1 MSGHVGFAMVSI
13 GINTWLYA
21 SFPVWTPSYTLEST
35 IDHIDAAGFDSI
47 EFGAASPH
55 AWPQYMDEER
65 QASIQERLDASDLT
79 VSSICPALGGGPGP
93 NPASPL
99 EVEREAAREHYLGC
113 LDVAEAFDSDIVI
126 WVGGWRLQ
134 GQRYEDAWANQ
145 RAVLNDVLEA
155 AERMEK
161 TVAIEAN
168 AADVNLIE
176 TTQDQLRLLDEVD
189 SPNAGAMMD
198 TAHAAHRGESPTIYV
213 EELADDLVHLHLADT
228 DRLPPGEGGLSFQ
241 AMFEKLDDVGYDG
254 HYTAEIFGGHLNPD
268 EAALTTRQ
276 NLAAMLE

>member
-1 MSGHVGFAMVSI
+1 MVRI

-21 SFPVWTPSYTLEST
+21 SFPVWTPSYTLEDT
-35 IDHIDAAGFDSI
+35 IDHVGAAGFDSI
-47 EFGAASPH
+47 ELGAASPH
-55 AWPQYMDEER
+55 AWPEYMTGDRVE
-65 QASIQERLDASDLT
+65 AAQERLDANDLT

-99 EVEREAAREHYLGC
+99 EEEREAARGHYLGC
-113 LDVAEAFDSDIVI
+113 LDVAESFDSDIVI

-145 RAVLNDVLEA
+145 RDVLKDVLDV
-155 AERMEK
+155 AEQKDK

-176 TTQDQLRLLDEVD
+176 TTQDQLHLLDEVD
-189 SPNAGAMMD
+189 SPAAGAMMD
-198 TAHAAHRGESPTIYV
+198 TAHALHRGESPAIYV

-228 DRLPPGEGGLSFQ
+228 DRLPPGEGDLSFQ
-241 AMFEKLDDVGYDG
+241 VMFDKLDDVGYDG
-254 HYTAEIFGGHLNPD
+254 HYTAEIFGGHLNPE
-268 EAALTTRQ
+268 EAALATRQ

>member
-1 MSGHVGFAMVSI
+1 MTRL
-13 GINTWLYA
+13 GINTWLYG
-21 SFPVWTPSYTLEST
+21 SFPAWTPSYTLEDT
-35 IDHIDAAGFDSI
+35 IDHVDDAGFDSI

-55 AWPQYMDEER
+55 AWPQYMNDER
-65 QASIQERLDASDLT
+65 KAAIQERLDASDLT

-93 NPASPL
+93 NPASPI
-99 EVEREAAREHYLGC
+99 EEERKAAREHYLGC
-113 LDVAEAFDSDIVI
+113 LDVAEAFDAEIVL

-145 RAVLNDVLEA
+145 RDVLEEVLDA
-155 AERMEK
+155 AEERDK

-189 SPNAGAMMD
+189 SPAAGAIMD
-198 TAHAAHRGESPTIYV
+198 TAHAAHRGESPAIYV
-213 EELADDLVHLHLADT
+213 EELADHLVHLHLADT
-228 DRLPPGEGGLSFQ
+228 DRLPPGEGDLSFR
-241 AMFEKLDDVGYDG
+241 AMFDRLDDIGYDG

-268 EAALTTRQ
+268 EAARTTRA

>member
-1 MSGHVGFAMVSI
+1 MVSI

-21 SFPVWTPSYTLEST
+21 SFPVWTPSYTLEDT
-35 IDHIDAAGFDSI
+35 IDHVADAGFDSI

-65 QASIQERLDASDLT
+65 TASISERLEETGLT

-99 EVEREAAREHYLGC
+99 EAEREAAREHYMGC
-113 LDVAEAFDSDIVI
+113 LDVAETFDSDIVV

-134 GQRYEDAWANQ
+134 GQRYEDAWENQ
-145 RAVLNDVLEA
+145 RLLLEDVLET
-155 AERMEK
+155 AEQKGK
-161 TVAIEAN
+161 TIAIEAN

-189 SPNAGAMMD
+189 SSSAGVMMD
-198 TAHAAHRGESPTIYV
+198 TAHAAHRGEAPSAYV

-228 DRLPPGEGGLSFQ
+228 DRLPPGEGSLSFEV
-241 AMFEKLDDVGYDG
+241 MFDKLDDVGYDG
-254 HYTAEIFGGHLNPD
+254 HYTAEIFGSHLNPD
-268 EAALTTRQ
+268 EAAVATRR
-276 NLAAMLE
+276 NLASMLD